1 MKIVNMYKHWM
12 ENKGKYKFHV
22 KRDEINVEVEILL
35 LKKNLR
41 GSFQIA
47 SGCSLNELIVSA
59 VRGDFRRATQTRP
72 AVERLIKLFH
82 Y

>member
-1 MKIVNMYKHWM
+1 MFRVNEIEYRESYYWK
-12 ENKGKYKFHV
+12 KFA
-22 KRDEINVEVEILL
+22 RIFSDA
-35 LKKNLR
+35 
-41 GSFQIA
+41 A
-47 SGCSLNELIVSA
+47 SGRSLNELIVSA